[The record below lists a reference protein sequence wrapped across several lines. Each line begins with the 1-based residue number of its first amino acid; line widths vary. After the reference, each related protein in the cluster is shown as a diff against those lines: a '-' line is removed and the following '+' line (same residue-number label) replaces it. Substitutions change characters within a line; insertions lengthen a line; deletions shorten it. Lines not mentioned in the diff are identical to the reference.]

1 MRNFLTA
8 LFFLFLLLPARV
20 MAQPP
25 QSGPLGP
32 ALQSLTSALF

>member
-20 MAQPP
+20 MAQPTP
-25 QSGPLGP
+25 TGPLGP
-32 ALQSLTSALF
+32 ALQNLTSALF